1 MKRKG
6 ANLYMKKILSLILS
20 FSIMMV
26 MGINVDTSIKANET
40 ATELYY
46 DTGTKVNVNTQP
58 KQDILT
64 LSDYEKVESIS
75 LKTSGYP
82 DINAGSYEITK
93 PCVVYMGAIIKNSEN
108 TGGAYD
114 YQIKLGGAEN
124 ASQWNDDKDWTS
136 GSVPLGN
143 SSKESGDF
151 EYVKYEIT
159 QDMIDAQGGTY
170 TLLSGIRAKK
180 FASLPFEAL
189 NQTLSGDSFI
199 HIYYTKQ
206 GNIVKNESKDVYAN
220 YSPNKVD
227 TYSVNISWGSMEFK
241 YTPDTHTWNA
251 EKLEYDDSKTGKWT
265 CDTDANKITVE
276 NRSNKEVKAGFSYT
290 SSTGFETVNGTFSEG
305 STAITSV
312 MIPSADTG
320 TINTSGQAQS
330 KSAYLN
336 LTSIDFNGKA
346 LQNTSIGT
354 VTVSITD
361 GN

>member
-1 MKRKG
+1 
-6 ANLYMKKILSLILS
+6 MKKILSLILS

-26 MGINVDTSIKANET
+26 TGITGDASIKANGT
-40 ATELYY
+40 VTELYY

-58 KQDILT
+58 IQDILT

-75 LKTSGYP
+75 LKTSGYQNM
-82 DINAGSYEITK
+82 NAGSYEITK

-108 TGGAYD
+108 IGGAYN
-114 YQIKLGGAEN
+114 YQIKLGGAEKAN
-124 ASQWNDDKDWTS
+124 QWNDDKDWTS
-136 GSVPLGN
+136 GSVPGN
-143 SSKESGDF
+143 EYNGGDF

-170 TLLSGIRAKK
+170 TLLSGIRGENFTNLS
-180 FASLPFEAL
+180 FAAL
-189 NQTLSGDSFI
+189 GQTLSGDSFI
-199 HIYYTKQ
+199 RIYYTKQ
-206 GNIVKNESKDVYAN
+206 GNIVKKESKDVSAN

-241 YTPDTHTWNA
+241 YTPDNHTWNA
-251 EKLEYDDSKTGKWT
+251 EKLEYDDSKTGKWS

-305 STAITSV
+305 STPITSL

-320 TINTSGQAQS
+320 TINTLGQAQS

-336 LTSIDFNGKA
+336 LTSTDFNGKA
-346 LQNTSIGT
+346 LQNTRIGT
-354 VTVSITD
+354 VTVRITE